1 MEKLICASK
10 SLYRQNVL
18 KSLQIPFQ
26 AVAADIDESVFDAF
40 SPEERPLKLAQ
51 KKVEQILLL
60 KDYKN
65 HYILGADTLIV
76 HNGKAL
82 GKPDNAGT
90 AKQYLKALSDSTHH
104 VISAICLYNPHSA
117 KTATKVCDTAVTFA
131 ALTDQEIDSY
141 IATGEWAGAA
151 GAYRIQSRAEIFIK
165 KIEGSYS
172 CVAGLP
178 IFELYDILKE
188 QSFFEQS

>member
-151 GAYRIQSRAEIFIK
+151 GAYRIQGRAEIFIK

>member
-26 AVAADIDESVFDAF
+26 AVAADIDESVFDAY

-151 GAYRIQSRAEIFIK
+151 GAYRIQGRAEIFIK

>member
-10 SLYRQNVL
+10 SLYRQSVL

-26 AVAADIDESVFDAF
+26 AVAADIDESFFDTLA
-40 SPEERPLKLAQ
+40 PEERPLKLAQ
-51 KKVEQILLL
+51 KKVEQVLLL

-65 HYILGADTLIV
+65 YYILGADTLIV

-82 GKPDNAGT
+82 GKPSDAEN
-90 AKQYLKALSDSTHH
+90 AKQYLKDLSGSTHH
-104 VISAICLYNPHSA
+104 VISAICLYNPHTA
-117 KTATKVCDTAVTFA
+117 KTTTRTCNTAVTFA
-131 ALTDQEIDSY
+131 ELTDPEIDSY
-141 IATGEWAGAA
+141 IASGEWAGAA
-151 GAYRIQSRAEIFIK
+151 GAYRIQGRGEMFIK

-178 IFELYDILKE
+178 IFELYDILKK
-188 QSFFEQS
+188 QKFFEQS